1 MKKAIILSCILLSG
15 IMSAKAAEVYLPP
28 SLGGIQDTGFQMR
41 LMEEQRFRQDE
52 YNEYKEMQPQKEER
66 NRKLN
71 LQEKFEKDSQ
81 SQTPAYTPDVN
92 LIRENGQLKLK
103 SIE

>member
-1 MKKAIILSCILLSG
+1 MKQILILSCILFGGAISVQ
-15 IMSAKAAEVYLPP
+15 AADIYLPP
-28 SLGGIQDTGFQMR
+28 AVGGIQNTDFQMR
-41 LMEEQRFRQDE
+41 LMEEQRFRQEE

-71 LQEKFEKDSQ
+71 LQEKFEQNKEA
-81 SQTPAYTPDVN
+81 QTPKYTPEVN